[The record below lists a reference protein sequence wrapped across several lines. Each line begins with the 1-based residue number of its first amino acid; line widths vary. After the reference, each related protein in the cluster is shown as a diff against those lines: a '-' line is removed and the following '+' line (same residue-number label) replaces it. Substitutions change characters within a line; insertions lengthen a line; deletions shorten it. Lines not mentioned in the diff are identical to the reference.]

1 MRKAFEGQS
10 MTQRQIIRRI
20 RARTGQDG
28 GFTILETVI
37 AMTVIFASLTAL
49 MYTATSG
56 FRYIGL
62 ARERQA
68 ATGAATRLME
78 QIHALSVDTITTGM
92 ETSDLT
98 GDPKIKTPADCGD
111 GEYHFETCAGE
122 EIVHTTG
129 APVAVPLNPHT
140 GTLAAPE
147 YPTTFTWATYVTN
160 SDTSNDPYR
169 ITVIVS
175 WPDGAVGG
183 AAKFVQVQ
191 NLWSSPKGCSA
202 TPLIHPFAGPCQ
214 PYFTGTASAAQG
226 TVAITGTVNGASI
239 TDAAPTLFGPQAES
253 RISAEQV
260 SQVQAS
266 VTQSGASTSSTT
278 RGLVTLSIA
287 ADGNPTTSTSDYSPT
302 GSPPA
307 ALAPTYGSAIAVT
320 ASPVAM
326 SLSGGSSGDSGSAT
340 TADAATSTTKCPSPS
355 GPWPASQS
363 DGFPCGWARGI
374 RGATVS
380 ATVNTTK
387 LLGTTTASA
396 GQLTLAQLSGTATL
410 DTWADRVIP
419 AGTTGTL
426 TMTGQRSVG
435 TMELLGIPAKFL
447 AANVANDTNT
457 ASTITTLSNLQ
468 SCTGGNY
475 AVRATAGTA
484 TAATTT
490 GLSASNPS
498 ASWSGANVRLYTGS
512 GCTTYGS
519 ASLNG
524 SVAQQPTVPGFTL
537 QRYVRPGGSNHNCI
551 TYRVTPVTGSGLQF
565 GGVTTTK
572 LPTLGTTLTDAT
584 ATVNPMIQGQARVEL
599 IYETNQNNSCTAA
612 AAIKET
618 VIDVTLTISLGG
630 LTSRAQYIAP
640 PTGG

>member
-1 MRKAFEGQS
+1 MKRRES
-10 MTQRQIIRRI
+10 SRRI
-20 RARTGQDG
+20 RARVREDR

-92 ETSDLT
+92 ETSDLA
-98 GDPKIKTPADCGD
+98 GDPTIKTPADCGD

-122 EIVHTTG
+122 VIVHTTG
-129 APVAVPLNPHT
+129 APSVVPLNPHT

-147 YPTTFTWATYVTN
+147 YPTTFSWATYVTN
-160 SDTSNDPYR
+160 SDTTNDPYR
-169 ITVIVS
+169 LTVIVN
-175 WPDGAVGG
+175 WADGAVGG
-183 AAKFVQVQ
+183 AAKFIQVQ
-191 NLWSSPKGCSA
+191 SLWSSPKGCSA
-202 TPLIHPFAGPCQ
+202 TALIHPFAGPCA
-214 PYFTGTASAAQG
+214 PYFTGAATGSQG
-226 TVAITGTVNGASI
+226 SVAFTGTVNGASI
-239 TDAAPTLFGPQAES
+239 TNAAPTMFGAQAES

-266 VTQSGASTSSTT
+266 AGQSGVSSSASTN
-278 RGLVTLSIA
+278 GFATLSIA
-287 ADGNPTTSTSDYSPT
+287 ADGNPTTSTANYAPT

-307 ALAPTYGSAIAVT
+307 ALSPSYGGGISVT

-340 TADAATSTTKCPSPS
+340 TADAATATTKCPSVS
-355 GPWPASQS
+355 GPWPSSQS
-363 DGFPCGWARGI
+363 DGFPCAWARAV

-380 ATVNTTK
+380 ASVNTTK

-410 DTWADRVIP
+410 DTWADRAIP

-435 TMELLGIPAKFL
+435 VMELLGIPAKFL
-447 AANVANDTNT
+447 AANVSNDTNT
-457 ASTITTLSNLQ
+457 ASTITTLAALQ

-475 AVRATAGTA
+475 AIRATAGTA

-498 ASWSGANVRLYTGS
+498 AAWSGANVRLYTGT

-519 ASLNG
+519 ANLNG
-524 SVAQQPTVPGFTL
+524 LTALLPTVPGFTL

-551 TYRVTPVTGSGLQF
+551 TYRVTPSATTPLQF
-565 GGVTTTK
+565 GGVSTTK
-572 LPTLGTTLTDAT
+572 LPTSGTTLTDAT
-584 ATVNPMIQGQARVEL
+584 ATVSPMIQGEVRVEL

-618 VIDVTLTISLGG
+618 VIDVTATISLGG
-630 LTSRAQYIAP
+630 VTSRAQYIAP

>member
-1 MRKAFEGQS
+1 MSR
-10 MTQRQIIRRI
+10 RQITRRF
-20 RARTGQDG
+20 RARMEEDR
-28 GFTILETVI
+28 GFTIIETVI

-92 ETSDLT
+92 ATADLT

-122 EIVHTTG
+122 VIVHTTG
-129 APVAVPLNPHT
+129 APSVVPLNPHT

-147 YPTTFTWATYVTN
+147 YVTDFSWATYVTN

-169 ITVIVS
+169 LTVIVT
-175 WPDGAVGG
+175 WDEGAVGG
-183 AAKFVQVQ
+183 AAKFIQVQ
-191 NLWSSPKGCSA
+191 SLWSSPKGCSA
-202 TPLIHPFAGPCQ
+202 TALIHPFAGPCQ
-214 PYFTGTASAAQG
+214 PYFTGTATASQG
-226 TVAITGTVNGASI
+226 SVVFTGTVNGASI
-239 TDAAPTLFGPQAES
+239 TNAAPSIFSGQAES

-266 VTQSGASTSSTT
+266 AGQSGVSSSATT
-278 RGLVTLSIA
+278 QGLATLSIA
-287 ADGNPTTSTSDYSPT
+287 ADGNPTTSTADYAPST
-302 GSPPA
+302 TPPA
-307 ALAPTYGSAIAVT
+307 ALAPSYGTGIAVT

-340 TADAATSTTKCPSPS
+340 TADAATATTKCPSAS
-355 GPWPASQS
+355 GPWPASQN
-363 DGFPCGWARGI
+363 DGFPCGWARTV

-380 ATVNTTK
+380 ASVNTTK
-387 LLGTTTASA
+387 ILGTTTASA

-426 TMTGQRSVG
+426 TMTGQRSIG
-435 TMELLGIPAKFL
+435 TLELFGIPAKFL

-457 ASTITTLSNLQ
+457 ASTITTLANLQ

-475 AVRATAGTA
+475 AIRATAGTA
-484 TAATTT
+484 TAETTT

-498 ASWSGANVRLYTGS
+498 ASWSGANLKLYTGTA
-512 GCTTYGS
+512 CTTYTS
-519 ASLNG
+519 ANLNG
-524 SVAQQPTVPGFTL
+524 SSALAPTVPGFTL

-551 TYRVTPVTGSGLQF
+551 TYRVTPSASTPLQF
-565 GGVTTTK
+565 GGVSTTK
-572 LPTLGTTLTDAT
+572 LPTSGTTLTDTT
-584 ATVNPMIQGQARVEL
+584 ATVNPMVQGEVRIEL
-599 IYETNQNNSCTAA
+599 IYETNQNNSCTAVA
-612 AAIKET
+612 AVKET
-618 VIDVTLTISLGG
+618 VIDVTTTISLGAV
-630 LTSRAQYIAP
+630 TSRAQFIAP